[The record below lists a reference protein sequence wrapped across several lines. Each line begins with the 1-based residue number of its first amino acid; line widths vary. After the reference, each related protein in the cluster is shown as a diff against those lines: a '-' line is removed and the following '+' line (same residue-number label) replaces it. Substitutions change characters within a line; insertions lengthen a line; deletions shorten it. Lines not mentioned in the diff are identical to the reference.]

1 MIHGMNHFTV
11 IAEDLE
17 RTLEFYVGV
26 LGLEQGHRPDLGFA
40 GAWLY
45 AGGTPILHVYADRPV
60 PAGRSG
66 VIDHMAFSARGL
78 REVKARFDERG
89 LKYDLRQQKGS
100 GTWQLFSLDPNGA
113 KVELDFDPSETL

>member
-11 IAEDLE
+11 VAENLE
-17 RTLEFYVGV
+17 RTLEFYVGL

-45 AGGTPILHVYADRPV
+45 ASGKPVLHIYADRPV
-60 PAGRSG
+60 PSGRTG

-78 REVKARFDERG
+78 REVKARFDSSG
-89 LKYDLRQQKGS
+89 VKYDLRQQKES
-100 GTWQLFSLDPNGA
+100 GTWQLFCNDPNGA
-113 KVELDFDPSETL
+113 KVELDFDANETV